1 MLFIF
6 DRFATMK
13 RSRNW
18 FKPNLTWSY
27 LSFPYLTFPYAP
39 KPFFLRQT
47 SLNFYLHTFT
57 SKSSIS
63 FSNALSCFIRFN
75 SFLQMV
81 YFVWVFLNLLN
92 SFVVCPD
99 CKFSLLQSTKSR
111 SGYVTEFSQGSNYHL
126 RTFNRDQLEL
136 EQLSRHPQ
144 QQMYKVTTG

>member
-6 DRFATMK
+6 DRFATRK
-13 RSRNW
+13 HSRNW

-63 FSNALSCFIRFN
+63 FFLFKCFKLFYTFQFSSTNGLFSLVFLTFIKHFRCVPWLYIFSASVHQIQIRLCN
-75 SFLQMV
+75 
-81 YFVWVFLNLLN
+81 WVFPGKQL
-92 SFVVCPD
+92 PPED
-99 CKFSLLQSTKSR
+99 LQQR
-111 SGYVTEFSQGSNYHL
+111 PIRI
-126 RTFNRDQLEL
+126 RTA
-136 EQLSRHPQ
+136 
-144 QQMYKVTTG
+144 